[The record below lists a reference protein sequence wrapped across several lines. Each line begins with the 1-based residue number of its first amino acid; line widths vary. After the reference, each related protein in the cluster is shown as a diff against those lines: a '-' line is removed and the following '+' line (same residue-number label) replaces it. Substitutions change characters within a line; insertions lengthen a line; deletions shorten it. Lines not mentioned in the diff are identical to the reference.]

1 MAAVSIVIPAYNEE
15 EAIGS
20 VIDQVISV
28 MEKADILNEIIVVDD
43 GSTDETVQIVQEKA
57 VQLVQHPF
65 NKGYG
70 AALKTGMRKAKYDTI
85 AIIDADGTYPAEDLP
100 RLVSGISEWD
110 MVVGARVGEHTQIPP
125 LRKLARWFL
134 TQLAN
139 YLVGTPIP
147 DLNSGLRVFRKDIAM
162 RFYHILPSGFS
173 FTVTITLALL
183 SNDYLVQYV
192 PVRCYKKRKGKSKI
206 KPIRDTLGFLQ
217 LIIRTVMYF
226 APLKIFLPMSL
237 TLFLFGALI
246 FLYSALVLHRLM
258 DVTVVV
264 TMLASIQIAAIGL
277 LADLMDKRSP
287 KF

>member
-57 VQLVQHPF
+57 VQLVRHPF

-85 AIIDADGTYPAEDLP
+85 AIIDADGTYPVEDLP
-100 RLVSGISEWD
+100 RLVSGIGEWD
-110 MVVGARVGEHTQIPP
+110 MVVGARVGEHAQIPP

-147 DLNSGLRVFRKDIAM
+147 DLNSGLRAFRKDIVM
-162 RFYHILPSGFS
+162 RFYDILPSGFS

-183 SNDYLVQYV
+183 SNDYLVQYI
-192 PVRCYKKRKGKSKI
+192 PICYYKRRGKSKI

-217 LIIRTVMYF
+217 LTIRTVMYF

-237 TLFLFGALI
+237 ALFLFGVVIL
-246 FLYSALVLHRLM
+246 LYSVLVLHKLM

-264 TMLASIQIAAIGL
+264 TMLASMQIAAIGL

>member
-1 MAAVSIVIPAYNEE
+1 MTAVSIVIPAYNEE

-20 VIDQVISV
+20 VIDQIISV

-43 GSTDETVQIVQEKA
+43 GSTDETVQIVRERA
-57 VQLVQHPF
+57 VQLVRHPF

-85 AIIDADGTYPAEDLP
+85 AIIDADGTYPVEDLP
-100 RLVSGISEWD
+100 KLVSGIGEWD
-110 MVVGARVGEHTQIPP
+110 MVVGARVSQDAQVSP
-125 LRKLARWFL
+125 LRKLAKWFL

-147 DLNSGLRVFRKDIAM
+147 DLNSGLRAFKKDIAI
-162 RFYHILPSGFS
+162 RFYHLLPSGFS

-192 PVRCYKKRKGKSKI
+192 PIRYYKRRGKSKI

-226 APLKIFLPMSL
+226 APLKIFLPVSL
-237 TLFLFGALI
+237 ALFLLGAVV
-246 FLYSALVLHRLM
+246 FLYSVLVLHKVM

>member
-1 MAAVSIVIPAYNEE
+1 MTAVSLVIPAYNEE
-15 EAIGS
+15 RVIGS
-20 VIDQVISV
+20 VVDQIINV
-28 MEKADILNEIIVVDD
+28 MEKADITNEIIVVDD
-43 GSTDETVQIVQEKA
+43 GSTDKTVQIIQERA
-57 VQLVQHPF
+57 VQLIRHPF

-100 RLVSGISEWD
+100 KLVSGIGEWD
-110 MVVGARVGEHTQIPP
+110 MVVGARVGEDVKIPP
-125 LRKLARWFL
+125 LRKLAKWFL
-134 TQLAN
+134 TQLAT

-147 DLNSGLRVFRKDIAM
+147 DLNSGLRVFKKDITM

-173 FTVTITLALL
+173 FTATITLALL

-192 PVRCYKKRKGKSKI
+192 PIRYYKKRRGKSKI
-206 KPIRDTLGFLQ
+206 RPIRDTLSFLQ

-226 APLKIFLPMSL
+226 APLKIFLPVSL
-237 TLFLFGALI
+237 ALFLFSTII
-246 FLYSALVLHRLM
+246 FLYSVLVLHKLM

>member
-1 MAAVSIVIPAYNEE
+1 MIAVSIVIPAYNEE
-15 EAIGS
+15 ETIGS
-20 VIDQVISV
+20 VIDQVIST
-28 MEKADILNEIIVVDD
+28 MEKADITYEIIVVDD
-43 GSTDETVQIVQEKA
+43 GSTDDTVHIIQERA
-57 VQLVQHPF
+57 VQVVRHPF

-100 RLVSGISEWD
+100 ELVSGLGEWD
-110 MVVGARVGEHTQIPP
+110 MVVGARVGENTEIPP
-125 LRKLARWFL
+125 LRKLAKWFL

-147 DLNSGLRVFRKDIAM
+147 DLNSGLRAFRKDIAM

-192 PVRCYKKRKGKSKI
+192 PIRYYKKRRGKSKI

-226 APLKIFLPMSL
+226 APLKIFLPVSL
-237 TLFLFGALI
+237 ALLLLGIVI
-246 FLYSALVLHRLM
+246 FLYSILVLHKLM

-287 KF
+287 K

>member
-1 MAAVSIVIPAYNEE
+1 MTAVSIVIPVYNEKE
-15 EAIGS
+15 TIGS
-20 VIDQVISV
+20 VIDQILSV

-43 GSTDETVQIVQEKA
+43 GSTDETVQIVRERA
-57 VQLVQHPF
+57 VQLVRHPF

-85 AIIDADGTYPAEDLP
+85 AIIDADGTYPVEDLP
-100 RLVSGISEWD
+100 KLVSGIGEWD
-110 MVVGARVGEHTQIPP
+110 MVVGARVSQDAQVSP
-125 LRKLARWFL
+125 LRKLAKWFL

-147 DLNSGLRVFRKDIAM
+147 DLNSGLRAFKKDIAI
-162 RFYHILPSGFS
+162 RFYHLLPSGFS
-173 FTVTITLALL
+173 FTITITLALL

-192 PVRCYKKRKGKSKI
+192 PIRYYKRRGKSKI

-226 APLKIFLPMSL
+226 APLKIFLPVSL
-237 TLFLFGALI
+237 ALFLLGAVV
-246 FLYSALVLHRLM
+246 FLYSVLVLHKVM

>member
-1 MAAVSIVIPAYNEE
+1 MTAVSIVIPVYNEKE
-15 EAIGS
+15 TIGS
-20 VIDQVISV
+20 VIDQILSV

-43 GSTDETVQIVQEKA
+43 GSTDETVQIVRERA
-57 VQLVQHPF
+57 VQLVRHPF

-85 AIIDADGTYPAEDLP
+85 AIIDADGTYPVEDLP
-100 RLVSGISEWD
+100 KLVSGIGEWD
-110 MVVGARVGEHTQIPP
+110 MVVGARVGQDAQVSP
-125 LRKLARWFL
+125 LRKLAKWFL

-147 DLNSGLRVFRKDIAM
+147 DLNSGLRAFKKDIAI
-162 RFYHILPSGFS
+162 RFYHLLPSGFS

-192 PVRCYKKRKGKSKI
+192 PIRYYKRRGKSKI

-226 APLKIFLPMSL
+226 APLKIFLPVSL
-237 TLFLFGALI
+237 ALFLLGAVI
-246 FLYSALVLHRLM
+246 FLYSVLVLHKVM

>member
-1 MAAVSIVIPAYNEE
+1 MIAVSIVIPAYNEE
-15 EAIGS
+15 ETIGS
-20 VIDQVISV
+20 VIDQVISI
-28 MEKADILNEIIVVDD
+28 MEKADITYEIIVVDD
-43 GSTDETVQIVQEKA
+43 GSTDDTVHIIQERA
-57 VQLVQHPF
+57 VQVVHHPF

-100 RLVSGISEWD
+100 ELVSGTGEWD
-110 MVVGARVGEHTQIPP
+110 MVVGARVGEDAEIPP
-125 LRKLARWFL
+125 LRKLAKWIL

-147 DLNSGLRVFRKDIAM
+147 DLNSGLRAFRKDIAM

-192 PVRCYKKRKGKSKI
+192 PIRYYKKRRGKSKI

-226 APLKIFLPMSL
+226 APLKIFLPVSL
-237 TLFLFGALI
+237 ALFLLGIVI
-246 FLYSALVLHRLM
+246 FLYSILVLHKLM

-287 KF
+287 K